1 MLAANAAVADLVRSP
16 LPIHLTPTERD
27 ALAALAAMELEPAV
41 HREAHKTLHSV
52 LAPIEEAARTLRLVA
67 RTRSAIRKVIL
78 QGMCESGEAYG
89 TWSVPTWAAVART
102 AGEHA
107 MSTMAIGCWLG
118 AFTSEQALA
127 VGVQPLHFARRLFG
141 REAVEYQI
149 ERVQQYLKSV
159 GYGPTSAD
167 HPGFVT
173 ALATLIVRTGHV
185 ELEAM

>member
-1 MLAANAAVADLVRSP
+1 MLAANAAIAELVRSP
-16 LPIHLTPTERD
+16 LPIHLTPAERD

-78 QGMCESGEAYG
+78 QGLREHGEGYG
-89 TWSVPTWAAVART
+89 AWDVPTWAAVAHT

-107 MSTMAIGCWLG
+107 MSTMAIGCLLG

-141 REAVEYQI
+141 REAVEYQSNASSSTSSLLDTD
-149 ERVQQYLKSV
+149 RPA
-159 GYGPTSAD
+159 PTIRALSPRWPPSWFA
-167 HPGFVT
+167 PGT
-173 ALATLIVRTGHV
+173 SNWKR
-185 ELEAM
+185 